1 MNNIGL
7 FEETFNV
14 LHNTLNL
21 RNENQKYISSN
32 IANAHTPGY
41 APAKFSFEDELR
53 QYIQDNGIRMLKTNP
68 AHFPVGNNVL
78 QVHGSVQRMPSAS
91 GIGDDNGVNMEQE
104 MLNLS
109 QNQIRYE
116 AAIQML
122 NRKFNSLKHVI
133 QKGG

>member
-1 MNNIGL
+1 MTNIGL
-7 FEETFNV
+7 FGETFNV

-41 APAKFSFEDELR
+41 APAKFRFEDELR
-53 QYIQDNGIRMLKTNP
+53 HYIQDNGIRMLKTNP
-68 AHFPVGNNVL
+68 DHFPVGDSEL
-78 QVHGSVQRMPSAS
+78 QVKGTVHKIPNVS

-109 QNQIRYE
+109 ENQIRYE

-122 NRKFNSLKHVI
+122 SRKFNSLKHVI